1 MKLDNN
7 DNNTTSST
15 GSGTGKKSINKKSE
29 FYAIAKGRMPGI
41 YDNWPLAEK
50 QVNRFSG
57 AVFKGFQTKGAAEA
71 FMIDANILDYNYYL
85 AINPK
90 DFDAT
95 ASTRKRLPQPI
106 NENCSDLPESTNSSD
121 DRTPTHT

>member
-71 FMIDANILDYNYYL
+71 FMIDANILDYNYY
-85 AINPK
+85 
-90 DFDAT
+90 
-95 ASTRKRLPQPI
+95 
-106 NENCSDLPESTNSSD
+106 
-121 DRTPTHT
+121 